1 MDYTTLNRGGRSIP
15 VIKAEALVVGTGAAS
30 LNAAHELHRLGVD
43 VIIVTEG
50 IKMGTSRNTGSDKQT
65 YYKLQL
71 TGGDPDSVEAM
82 AKSLFAG
89 GSMQGDLAL
98 MEAANSA
105 NAFFKLVSL
114 GVPFPQNEYG
124 EFVGY
129 RTDHDMTRRA
139 TSCGPLTSKY
149 MTECLEAAVEASGI
163 SILDGA
169 RVIGMLKSPEG
180 ACVGAAAISADC
192 VTEENPMG
200 LIYINAGAVV
210 YGVGGPS
217 AIYASSVYPQS
228 QTCAHGAAF
237 MAGASGVNLTE
248 SQYGIASL
256 DFRWNLSGSYQQVL
270 PRYFSVDENGTEYD
284 FLADA
289 IPDGL
294 DRLSAVFLKGYEWP
308 FDPARSS
315 EGSSRVDMAVY
326 GEKMR
331 GRRVFMDFLSNDSAL
346 DAVGYPENAKEY
358 LSQSDAIE
366 ATPLDRLMKLN
377 PKAYQLYLDHGIDL
391 AKEPLEIGVCA
402 QHNNGG
408 LECDARYMS
417 PTLANF
423 YPIGEAAG
431 IFGVRRPGG
440 SALNSTQVS
449 SMRAARSIAE
459 NRVQIY
465 DITALP
471 FDSCAEEMLSM
482 FAPGN
487 MSLCDILEERRRFG
501 ERMDKAGAF
510 IRRKDQV
517 VEAICDVKRELDTFT
532 ETHHTK
538 DVRSF
543 IELCINYDVLV
554 TQYVYLSAIKAYI
567 DHGGLSRGSYLIDG
581 NAQLDTTHSGLVCR
595 VKLSGGDIEAQW
607 MPVRPIP
614 ESEQWFEKVYN
625 RQK

>member
-1 MDYTTLNRGGRSIP
+1 MDYLTLNRDGRSIP
-15 VIKAEALVVGTGAAS
+15 VIKTEALVVGSGAAS

-43 VIIVTEG
+43 VIMVTEG
-50 IKMGTSRNTGSDKQT
+50 MKMGTSRNTGSDKQT

-71 TGGDPDSVEAM
+71 TGSDPDSVEAM
-82 AKSLFAG
+82 AKSLFDG

-98 MEAANSA
+98 LEAANSA
-105 NAFFKLVSL
+105 AAFFKLVSL

-149 MTECLEAAVEASGI
+149 MTECLEAAVEASDI
-163 SILDGA
+163 SIFDGA
-169 RVIGMLKSPEG
+169 RVIGLLKSPDG
-180 ACVGAAAISADC
+180 TCVGAVAVSPDC
-192 VTEENPMG
+192 VTEENPAG
-200 LIYINAGAVV
+200 VIYLNAGAVV

-217 AIYASSVYPQS
+217 AIYASSVYPPS

-270 PRYFSVDENGTEYD
+270 PRYYSVDEDGRTYD
-284 FLADA
+284 FLSDA
-289 IPDGL
+289 IPDRL
-294 DRLSAVFLKGYEWP
+294 DRLSAIFLKGYEWP

-315 EGSSRVDMAVY
+315 EGSSRIDIAVY

-331 GRRVFMDFLSNDSAL
+331 GRRVYMDFLSNDSAL
-346 DAVGYPENAKEY
+346 DEVGYPENAKNY
-358 LSQSDAIE
+358 LSLSDAL
-366 ATPLDRLMKLN
+366 APTPLDRLMKLN
-377 PKAYQLYLDHGIDL
+377 PKAYRLYLDHGIDL

-408 LECDARYMS
+408 LECDAHYMS
-417 PTLANF
+417 PTLPEF

-449 SMRAARSIAE
+449 SMRAARSIAAKKAP
-459 NRVQIY
+459 IY

-471 FDSCAEEMLSM
+471 FHSPADGMLTM
-482 FAPGN
+482 FAEGN
-487 MSLCDILEERRRFG
+487 LSISDILEERRRFG

-510 IRRKDQV
+510 IRMRDRV
-517 VEAICDVKRELDTFT
+517 AEAICDSKRELDSYF
-532 ETHHTK
+532 ETHHT
-538 DVRSF
+538 DNVRAF

-554 TQYVYLSAIKAYI
+554 TQYVYLSAIRAYI
-567 DHGGLSRGSYLIDG
+567 EHGGLSRGSYLIDG
-581 NAQLDTTHSGLVCR
+581 CAKPDSAHNHLICR
-595 VKLSGGDIEAQW
+595 VQLTGDTVKTEW

-625 RQK
+625 NQK